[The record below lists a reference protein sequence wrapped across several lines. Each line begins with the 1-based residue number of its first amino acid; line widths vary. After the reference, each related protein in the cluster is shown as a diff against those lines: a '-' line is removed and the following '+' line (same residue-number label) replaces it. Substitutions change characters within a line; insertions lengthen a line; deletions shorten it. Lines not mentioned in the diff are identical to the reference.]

1 MLPTHMLCWQ
11 YENWLRRLLLGLVAI
26 ESAAAYGIEKC
37 LGLVGKTE
45 ERCAFLFF
53 YIVFRVTG
61 IYARLW
67 ILSTWNKKLLPHT
80 SEQKW
85 EESVKPTLRY
95 GLCQTKTATS
105 LRGNAEACRFTHFEC
120 YLLHSGSQPRKCR
133 KNFGLWRDK
142 VSYAENILRI

>member
-1 MLPTHMLCWQ
+1 MLAVRKLVTTTTPWACGHRVGSRVRYRKMFG
-11 YENWLRRLLLGLVAI
+11 LGREDWGEVR
-26 ESAAAYGIEKC
+26 
-37 LGLVGKTE
+37 V
-45 ERCAFLFF
+45 FFFF

-142 VSYAENILRI
+142 VRYAENILRI